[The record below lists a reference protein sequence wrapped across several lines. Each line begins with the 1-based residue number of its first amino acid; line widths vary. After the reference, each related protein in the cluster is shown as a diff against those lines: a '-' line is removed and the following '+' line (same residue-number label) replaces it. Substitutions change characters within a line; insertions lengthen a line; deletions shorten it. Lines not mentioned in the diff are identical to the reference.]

1 MTNFTSGQVG
11 DAAGQVHRST
21 VLEIGMRAGIVAFG
35 VVHLLIAWIALQLA
49 WTTENRTAN
58 TRGAL
63 HSLAAQPFGGV
74 LLWVTAI
81 GLVGLAIW
89 QALEAVIGRSQRRGF
104 ARIRRRL
111 TCAGRAVACT
121 FLAVLAFGMASG
133 SGGGSGGSGAK
144 GGSGG
149 GGGGSSKDTMTAHVL
164 NMTGGQLLVTLLGL
178 AIVGIAIFEIAY
190 GVRKSFKD
198 DLDHRALTGPHGQAV
213 VRLAQA
219 GYIAKG
225 VAIGIVGIL
234 FAWAAITYEPK
245 KAGGLDSALNTL
257 LDQPYGAWL
266 LSAVALGIAAFGVY
280 CFAWARW
287 PKTA

>member
-21 VLEIGMRAGIVAFG
+21 LLEIGMRAGIVAFG
-35 VVHLLIAWIALQLA
+35 VVHLLVAWIALQLA
-49 WTTENRTAN
+49 WTTENRKAN

-121 FLAVLAFGMASG
+121 SLAVLAFGMASG
-133 SGGGSGGSGAK
+133 SGGGSS
-144 GGSGG
+144 
-149 GGGGSSKDTMTAHVL
+149 GSSKDTMTARVL
-164 NMTGGQLLVTLLGL
+164 NMTGGQALVTLLGL
-178 AIVGIAIFEIAY
+178 AIVGIGIFEIAY

-198 DLDHRALTGPHGQAV
+198 DLDPRATTGPHGQAV

-225 VAIGIVGIL
+225 IAIGIVGIL

>member
-1 MTNFTSGQVG
+1 MAKFTTGPVG
-11 DAAGQVHRST
+11 DLADQLHRSKL
-21 VLEIGMRAGIVAFG
+21 LEVGMRVGVVAFG

-49 WTTENRTAN
+49 WATDKRSAN

-74 LLWVTAI
+74 LLWLTAI

-89 QALEAVIGRSQRRGF
+89 QFLEAAIGRSNRRGF
-104 ARIRRRL
+104 ERIRRRL
-111 TCAGRAVACT
+111 TCLGRAVVCT
-121 FLAVLAFGMASG
+121 ALAVLAFGMASG
-133 SGGGSGGSGAK
+133 SGGGSN
-144 GGSGG
+144 
-149 GGGGSSKDTMTAHVL
+149 GSSKDTMTARVL
-164 NMTGGQLLVTLLGL
+164 NMTGGQVLVTLLGL
-178 AIVGIAIFEIAY
+178 AIVGIGIFEIAY

-198 DLDHRALTGPHGQAV
+198 DLDRRATTGPHGQAV
-213 VRLAQA
+213 LRLGQA

-225 VAIGIVGIL
+225 IAIGIVGIL

-245 KAGGLDSALNTL
+245 KVGGLDAALNTL

-266 LSAVALGIAAFGVY
+266 LSAVALGIGAFGLY